1 MWLKNKSKEKKQFSN
16 DLIAALTFKW
26 SNCSGT
32 CRMRLVAEVFE
43 GHKYVGIGQNF
54 GFFNQSY
61 NSFCFSW
68 LCEICVLHSI

>member
-26 SNCSGT
+26 SNCSGA
-32 CRMRLVAEVFE
+32 CRMRLVVEVFE

-54 GFFNQSY
+54 GFFN
-61 NSFCFSW
+61 
-68 LCEICVLHSI
+68 